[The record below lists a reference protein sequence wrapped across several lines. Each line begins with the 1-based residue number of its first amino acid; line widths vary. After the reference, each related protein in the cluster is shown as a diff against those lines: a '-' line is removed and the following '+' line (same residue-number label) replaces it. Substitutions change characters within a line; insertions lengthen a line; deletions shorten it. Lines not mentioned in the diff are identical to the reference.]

1 MTMRKLLTFTILF
14 LLTVHVFAQSHSI
27 PHLERQGNTVRLIVK
42 DKPFLVLGG
51 ELHNSS
57 TSGTAYMHP
66 IWERMAQ
73 KNLNTVIAPVYWELL
88 EPEEG
93 KFDFTLV
100 DSMILGARS
109 QNLHLVILWFGS
121 WKNGYSMYVPG
132 WVKNNQE
139 KFPRAKDKDGQSCEM
154 LSAFGETSMKAD
166 ANAFRAL
173 MKHIREKDAEYQT
186 VITVQIENEMG
197 LFLTNRDYCDQANKA
212 FDAPVPDEVMK
223 YLKINKAK
231 LQPEIDSVWKANGYK
246 LSGKW
251 EEVFGKSTEDKKSWK
266 TLTYLTEE
274 LFTVYHYASYVGKVA
289 AEGKEEYPIPMY
301 VNAWVKQPVMGGG
314 YPGKY
319 PNGGPIPHTLDIW
332 RAAAPSIDF
341 IAPDIYLS
349 LKDAMYTIE
358 QYHRPGNP
366 VFIPEYKHS
375 TEAAS
380 LAFWAYGQHD
390 AISFSPFG
398 IDDLKPE
405 EDAFTRTYAVLSQ
418 VQDLILQHQGKGTM
432 AGIFVDTSM
441 RVQEFD
447 LGGYRIK
454 AQFGGNYYPEPP
466 AQNCK
471 AKKASAAG
479 GLVFSIAPDE
489 FIVVGKDFM
498 LSFNLIKADEKK
510 PFFDVEYMEEG
521 TFVNGK
527 WLTTRRLNGDEGTGG
542 GDYGFD
548 SGKPPKYGT
557 IRFQRQPDDAYSIIR
572 FKMYRY
578 K

>member
-1 MTMRKLLTFTILF
+1 MIMKKLLTSTLSL
-14 LLTVHVFAQSHSI
+14 LLTGIVFSQSPSI
-27 PHLERQGNTVRLIVK
+27 PHLERQGNTIKLIVK

-73 KNLNTVIAPVYWELL
+73 KHLNTVFAPVYWELL

-132 WVKNNQE
+132 WLKNNHE
-139 KFPRAKDKDGQSCEM
+139 KYPRAKGKDGQSFEM
-154 LSAFGETSMKAD
+154 LSAFGENSMKAD
-166 ANAFRAL
+166 ANAFRTL
-173 MKHIREKDAEYQT
+173 MKHIREIDGEFQT

-197 LFLTNRDYCDQANKA
+197 LFMTDRDYCDQANKA
-212 FDAPVPDEVMK
+212 FNAPVPGEIMN
-223 YLKINKAK
+223 YLKTNKGK

-251 EEVFGKSTEDKKSWK
+251 EDVFGKSIENKKNWK
-266 TLTYLTEE
+266 VLSYLTEE
-274 LFTVYHYASYVGKVA
+274 LFTVYHYASYVGKIA
-289 AEGKEEYPIPMY
+289 AAGKEEYPVPMY
-301 VNAWVKQPVMGGG
+301 VNAWVKQPGMTGG

-349 LKDAMYTIE
+349 LKDAMFTIE

-366 VFIPEYKHS
+366 VFIPEYRHS
-375 TEAAS
+375 AEAAS
-380 LAFWAYGQHD
+380 VAFWAYGQHD

-405 EDAFTRTYAVLSQ
+405 EDAFTKTYAVLSQ
-418 VQDLILQHQGKGTM
+418 VEDLILQNQGKGTM
-432 AGIFVDTSM
+432 AGIYVDTS
-441 RVQEFD
+441 RKVQEFS

-454 AQFGGNYYPEPP
+454 TQFGGNYYPEPVV
-466 AQNCK
+466 QEGK
-471 AKKASAAG
+471 TKKAFAAG

-489 FIVVGKDFM
+489 FIVVGKDFV
-498 LSFNLIKADEKK
+498 LSFNPLKADEKK
-510 PFFDVEYMEEG
+510 PFFDVEYMDEG

-527 WLTTRRLNGDEGTGG
+527 WFVTRRLNGDEGTGG
-542 GDYGFD
+542 GDYGFG
-548 SGKPPKYGT
+548 SGKSMKSGT
-557 IRFQRQPDDAYSIIR
+557 LRFQWQPDDAYSIIR
-572 FKMYRY
+572 FKLY
-578 K
+578 KYK

>member
-1 MTMRKLLTFTILF
+1 MKKVLLFINLIA
-14 LLTVHVFAQSHSI
+14 LGALVSAQSPSI
-27 PHLERQGNTVRLIVK
+27 PHLEKQGNSTKLIVK
-42 DKPFLVLGG
+42 DKPFLILGG

-57 TSGTAYMHP
+57 TSGTAYMRP

-73 KNLNTVIAPVYWELL
+73 KNLNTVVAPVYWELL

-100 DSMILGARS
+100 DSMIVGARS

-121 WKNGYSMYVPG
+121 WKNGYSTYVPG

-139 KFPRAKDKDGQSCEM
+139 KYRRAKNKEGQSFQM
-154 LSAFGETSMKAD
+154 LSAFGGNSMKAD
-166 ANAFRAL
+166 ANAFRTL

-197 LFLTNRDYCDQANKA
+197 LFNTDRDYCDQANKA
-212 FDAPVPDEVMK
+212 FNAPVPGALMK
-223 YLKINKAK
+223 YLTTNKGR

-246 LSGKW
+246 TSGKW
-251 EEVFGKSTEDKKSWK
+251 EEVFGKSIADKQNWK
-266 TLTYLTEE
+266 TLSFLTEE
-274 LFTVYHYASYVGKVA
+274 LFTVYHYANYVGNVA
-289 AEGKEEYPIPMY
+289 AAGKEEYPVPMY
-301 VNAWVKQPVMGGG
+301 VNAWIKQPGMGGG

-332 RAAAPSIDF
+332 RATAPSIDF

-358 QYHRPGNP
+358 QYDRPGNP
-366 VFIPEYKHS
+366 VFIPEYKHN

-380 LAFWAYGQHD
+380 VAFWAYGQHD

-405 EDAFTRTYAVLSQ
+405 EDAFTKTYEVLSQ

-432 AGIFVDTSM
+432 VGIYVDTIK
-441 RVQEFD
+441 RAQEFD

-454 AQFGGNYYPEPP
+454 AQLGGGSYAELMGPTGKTKRAP
-466 AQNCK
+466 
-471 AKKASAAG
+471 SAG

-498 LSFNLIKADEKK
+498 LSFDPLKPDEKR
-510 PFFDVEYMEEG
+510 PFIDVEYMDEG

-527 WLTTRRLNGDEGTGG
+527 WLTSRRLNGDEGTGG
-542 GDYGFD
+542 GDYGFG
-548 SGKPPKYGT
+548 SGNPPKSGT
-557 IRFQRQPDDAYSIIR
+557 MRFQRQLDDAYSIVR
-572 FKMYRY
+572 FKMYKY

>member
-57 TSGTAYMHP
+57 TSGTAYMRP

-139 KFPRAKDKDGQSCEM
+139 KFPRAKDIDGQSCEM

-223 YLKINKAK
+223 YLQINKAK

-251 EEVFGKSTEDKKSWK
+251 EEVFGKSTEDKKNWK

-289 AEGKEEYPIPMY
+289 AAGKEEYPIPMY

-375 TEAAS
+375 PEAAS
-380 LAFWAYGQHD
+380 VAFWAYGQHD

-441 RVQEFD
+441 RVQEFN

-466 AQNCK
+466 AQNGK

-527 WLTTRRLNGDEGTGG
+527 WLTIRRLNGDEGTGG

-557 IRFQRQPDDAYSIIR
+557 MRFQKQPDDAYNIIR
-572 FKMYRY
+572 FKMCRY
-578 K
+578 N